1 MFDYIKAVLLID
13 ELPTSYQRVTNE
25 LPTSYR
31 LEQYDV
37 YYAIT
42 SYHELPSK
50 YKKIDINFL
59 NFIFSGNSW

>member
-13 ELPTSYQRVTNE
+13 ELPTSY
-25 LPTSYR
+25 R
-31 LEQYDV
+31 LEQYDF

-59 NFIFSGNSW
+59 NFIFSGNSL